1 MRGVS
6 FWGLVGL
13 GSMLL
18 VVSVLGSQVPWKDLT
33 FEKTTSLVA
42 GVLLSGSMVIG
53 KPYLRVT
60 RWHMGSIL
68 TVVLSAELL
77 LCAYTLISLLTYRRP

>member
-6 FWGLVGL
+6 FWGLFGL
-13 GSMLL
+13 GSALL
-18 VVSVLGSQVPWKDLT
+18 VISVLGSQVPWKDFT
-33 FEKTTSLVA
+33 FEKTASLVA
-42 GVLLSGSMVIG
+42 ALLLSGALLVG

-68 TVVLSAELL
+68 TVVLSAELI
-77 LCAYTLISLLTYRRP
+77 LCVYTLISLLTYRRP